1 MLLPP
6 LASAE
11 DLQEWSATSITNEAR
26 AEAILAAAS
35 TLVRS
40 FTGRM
45 WVVAAED
52 EEDPPVWEEGVT
64 DLEKDQV
71 LTVVLTVAD
80 RVYTNPQG
88 AQYQTVGPFAR
99 SVAAWSTLGLAL
111 TPDEKDMLGGGPSGI
126 SGLSSIRVLAP
137 AAASGTRM
145 WSWELEEED
154 EGS

>member
-1 MLLPP
+1 MLLLPP

-11 DLQEWSATSITNEAR
+11 DLQEWSASSITNEAR

-35 TLVRS
+35 TLIRS

-45 WVVAAED
+45 WVVAAEA

-80 RVYTNPQG
+80 RVYSNPMG
-88 AQYQTVGPFAR
+88 ATQQTAGPFSR

-111 TPDEKDMLGGGPSGI
+111 TDDEKDMLGGSSPGI
-126 SGLSSIRVLAP
+126 SGLSSVRMLAP
-137 AAASGTRM
+137 AAASASRIL
-145 WSWELEEED
+145 SWPAED
-154 EGS
+154 DDE